1 MRAEVPT
8 AIEDNLIFQLLRLNN
23 DLPLI
28 LKQNFHFFKT
38 PAALSRKTNGCLF
51 VSHCE
56 PQCAVYSE
64 MAGWYQISFL
74 EPFFNELNR
83 KNEKLILEII
93 SSWAVTAFTYW
104 LKNPYD
110 VDIDCLNLLIMKTLQ
125 LLG

>member
-1 MRAEVPT
+1 
-8 AIEDNLIFQLLRLNN
+8 
-23 DLPLI
+23 
-28 LKQNFHFFKT
+28 
-38 PAALSRKTNGCLF
+38 
-51 VSHCE
+51 
-56 PQCAVYSE
+56 